1 MLQKGSL
8 VFLFLV
14 FSMAFNGIGQTDI
27 QGIVFLD
34 NNKNGVQDANEPGIE
49 NVLVSN
55 GRDVVRTSKT
65 GNWKLDADP
74 KAEQVFVIK
83 PSGYQVPVSS
93 YQTPLYY
100 SGISNQNIEF
110 PLYKQEENNSFSV
123 VYFGDTQASG
133 TKEMDYIYFN
143 PKYCD

>member
-1 MLQKGSL
+1 
-8 VFLFLV
+8 
-14 FSMAFNGIGQTDI
+14 MAFNGIGQTDI

-34 NNKNGVQDANEPGIE
+34 NNKNGVQDANESGIE

-100 SGISNQNIEF
+100 SGTIKSERRIPFIQTRGKQQFFGGIFWRYAGSWYKRNG
-110 PLYKQEENNSFSV
+110 LYLS
-123 VYFGDTQASG
+123 
-133 TKEMDYIYFN
+133 
-143 PKYCD
+143 